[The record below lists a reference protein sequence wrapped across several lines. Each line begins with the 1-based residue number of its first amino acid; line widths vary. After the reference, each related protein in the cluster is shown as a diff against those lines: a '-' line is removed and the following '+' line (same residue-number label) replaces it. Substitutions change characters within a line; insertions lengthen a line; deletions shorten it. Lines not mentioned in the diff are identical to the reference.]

1 MFNEI
6 CYFTIIIVQ
15 SNRRLQAKALSSD
28 RLRNI
33 IIIMIMIMIII
44 IIIIIIIIDNVTFSR
59 PAVLYFF
66 RLDKGS
72 LRESQLKQLCGE
84 FRQIADC
91 RIQIQQVP
99 KETICTFNTD
109 LGNSDPFPSLYLFK
123 ESLTIQ
129 LIIGRFV
136 HYFVMGFFVLVTSFT
151 LKSLFYSF
159 NRLFIHECWHRA
171 SISIHPSRPSV
182 HPSIRLLPTHART
195 YPQFIIYRFA
205 FKYSSD
211 PFPTQHIPHV

>member
-1 MFNEI
+1 
-6 CYFTIIIVQ
+6 
-15 SNRRLQAKALSSD
+15 
-28 RLRNI
+28 
-33 IIIMIMIMIII
+33 MIII
-44 IIIIIIIIDNVTFSR
+44 DRVIFSR

-72 LRESQLKQLCGE
+72 LGESQLKQLCGE

-109 LGNSDPFPSLYLFK
+109 LGNFDPFPSLYLFK

-136 HYFVMGFFVLVTSFT
+136 HYFVMSSFVLVTSFP

-171 SISIHPSRPSV
+171 SISIHPSHPSV
-182 HPSIRLLPTHART
+182 CPSIHPSTAYACAYLPTVYYLSFCIQIFIRLIPDFAHTTCLIDLSIDCWSICSLLFHEFV
-195 YPQFIIYRFA
+195 YLFIP
-205 FKYSSD
+205 S
-211 PFPTQHIPHV
+211 FP